1 MNTDTNTNISATQTA
16 EAKAKRSATI
26 TTKRDEK
33 ATERGFSLPLVL
45 CCSITNKQ
53 VKYTSDSYI
62 QKVIA
67 KHGSLEN
74 LRKNYVSREG
84 RRIQSNKGKATN
96 S

>member
-26 TTKRDEK
+26 ATKRDEK
-33 ATERGFSLPLVL
+33 AAERGFALPLVL
-45 CCSITNKQ
+45 VCTVTGKT
-53 VKYTSDSYI
+53 VKYTSNQYI
-62 QKVIA
+62 SKVLA

-84 RRIQSNKGKATN
+84 RRIQGSKSN